1 MESKEMPEGKIWRYM
16 SLAKYVDLLRSRAIF
31 CPKASLFQ
39 DETEGK
45 WIAHAVLWGE
55 KQRWSKARRN
65 AELLQKLIVN
75 CAGDQDRILIEA
87 AKIYESLDTPE
98 QKSAF
103 GDVLKGIGAV
113 YPQKREEYLMKFV
126 SSWFNHHD
134 NHNNR
139 MLGWAQQ
146 VSVDRESTYISCW
159 NRAQSMSLAMWNQYG
174 GGTESIAICS
184 SVEKLKAL
192 VANNLDWL
200 QKDGFDGEVI
210 DVAYVDGLKEPGKDH
225 QGDLV
230 ERLNLGKNVRVGAFS
245 VKPAMYAYEI
255 ELRAIIYPV
264 RDLFEPVV
272 DPHPEL
278 SGVSL
283 SLGHDGHSAT
293 ESLCAFIDSVY
304 VHPMLDAES
313 MMVRVVKAINERF
326 GLANL
331 PIVADK
337 VEALGPN
344 MVLRSTGYAGSGD

>member
-55 KQRWSKARRN
+55 KQRWTKARSN
-65 AELLQKLIVN
+65 AERLQKLIED
-75 CAGDQDRILIEA
+75 CAGDQNRILIEA
-87 AKIYESLDTPE
+87 DNIYRSLDGIE
-98 QKSAF
+98 QESVLGA
-103 GDVLKGIGAV
+103 VLKDLGT
-113 YPQKREEYLMKFV
+113 YHPPKREEYLQMVV
-126 SSWFNHHD
+126 SSWFKNHD
-134 NHNNR
+134 NYNESVQEWTH
-139 MLGWAQQ
+139 A
-146 VSVDRESTYISCW
+146 VSTGRESTYISCW

-192 VANNLDWL
+192 VADNLDWL

-283 SLGHDGHSAT
+283 SLGHDSHSAT

-331 PIVADK
+331 PIVVDK